1 MLSRPPHSPL
11 LDRPVAS
18 GAAHSGLEP
27 PSPYTRPVSSIV
39 QAGRSPDAPRPARR
53 RLAPGA
59 GWLLGCG
66 VVLGLAGAVTLMCAA
81 LAVGMRLSDS
91 EISGSRATATAT
103 VLSISP
109 LRTGIE
115 FVDGGGVTI
124 RPPDG
129 VLYPGLLS
137 VGQRF
142 LVEYSTA
149 TPTVVRVAGR
159 TASVGNVSLAL
170 TLATTWVISIAAYWW
185 CRRRRRRRRR
195 SRSRPAGQ
203 PVPTSEISWPA

>member
-1 MLSRPPHSPL
+1 MP
-11 LDRPVAS
+11 
-18 GAAHSGLEP
+18 E
-27 PSPYTRPVSSIV
+27 
-39 QAGRSPDAPRPARR
+39 APRPARR

-66 VVLGLAGAVTLMCAA
+66 LVLGLAGAVTLMCAA

-91 EISGSRATATAT
+91 EITGSRATATAT
-103 VLSISP
+103 VLSISA

-115 FVDGGGVTI
+115 FVDAGGVTI

-159 TASVGNVSLAL
+159 TASVGNVPLAI
-170 TLATTWVISIAAYWW
+170 TLATTWAISIAVYWW
-185 CRRRRRRRRR
+185 CRRR
-195 SRSRPAGQ
+195 SRSRAAER
-203 PVPTSEISWPA
+203 PVPTGRTAS